1 MSIIWQLYLELFGTK
16 PFFGMA
22 RVGPTRKIRNR
33 NTRYAQ
39 DGKYGWAKLHLYL
52 SKLV

>member
-1 MSIIWQLYLELFGTK
+1 MTVVLRIVLAK
-16 PFFGMA
+16 PFFGIA

-39 DGKYGWAKLHLYL
+39 DGKHGWAKLHLYL